1 MCHGANSAM
10 PEASIIIRTKNE
22 EKWIGE
28 CLNRLFNQT
37 YRDFDVVVVDSGST
51 DRTLE
56 IIGKYDVHLFQIPPE
71 QFSYPNALNF
81 GCSRSSAAKYFVF
94 LSGHS
99 LTVSQNWLKDGIE
112 NFKTADNIAGIYGD
126 VWALPDGSFWEKII
140 FNRYQ
145 ILLKNYFRR
154 KRVLKKKQ
162 MGILAFTNAIIRR
175 DLWERYP
182 FNEDYGLGGED
193 MEWAGY
199 WLQKGFVVIR
209 DRNVCVYH
217 SHGLGLKQLFQQRKN
232 WISLA
237 EPQPFRVTEFRNGR

>member
-140 FNRYQ
+140 FNRCQ
-145 ILLKNYFRR
+145 IILKNYFRR
-154 KRVLKKKQ
+154 KRVLKKKANGDIGLYQ
-162 MGILAFTNAIIRR
+162 R
-175 DLWERYP
+175 DHP
-182 FNEDYGLGGED
+182 
-193 MEWAGY
+193 A
-199 WLQKGFVVIR
+199 
-209 DRNVCVYH
+209 
-217 SHGLGLKQLFQQRKN
+217 
-232 WISLA
+232 
-237 EPQPFRVTEFRNGR
+237 